1 MIININGNDLFVED
15 LGLKTSEVIVFLN
28 GVMTTTSSWYELSDW
43 FVKNGYRVI
52 LHDFKGQ
59 LKSAKPKGPY
69 SFMEHADDTIEILKY
84 LGVKKAHFIGT
95 SYGGEVALKI
105 GILHQEFVQSISV
118 IDSVSELDETLKN
131 EIQNWIDLC
140 KNKNGY
146 EFFWG
151 MAEGIYSKAYIE
163 KNNHFLEKRAYATK
177 HVGDAYFNGQITLY
191 ETFMNDVT
199 MTDQLKVITAPTIVI
214 CGELD
219 ILKPPRFS
227 KIIASHIMSSEYVII
242 PDAGHVVIFEK
253 PKELLTILIGFIK
266 KNKLKV

>member
-1 MIININGNDLFVED
+1 MLININGNDLFVED
-15 LGLKTSEVIVFLN
+15 LGLKKTEVIVFLN
-28 GVMTTTSSWYELSDW
+28 GVMTTTSSWYELSEW

-59 LKSAKPKGPY
+59 LKSAKPMGPY
-69 SFMEHADDTIEILKY
+69 TFKEHADDTIEILKN

-118 IDSVSELDETLKN
+118 IDSVSELDEPLKN

-140 KNKNGY
+140 KNKDGY
-146 EFFWG
+146 TFFWG
-151 MAEGIYSKAYIE
+151 MAEGIYSKTYIE
-163 KNNHFLEKRAYATK
+163 MNKHFLEKRAYATK
-177 HVGDAYFNGQITLY
+177 HMGDDYFNGQITLY
-191 ETFMNDVT
+191 ETFLNDVT
-199 MTDQLKVITAPTIVI
+199 MTDQLKEVVAPTMVI

-219 ILKPPRFS
+219 TLKPPKFS
-227 KIIASHIMSSEYVII
+227 KIIARYIETSEYVII

-266 KNKLKV
+266 KYKTKV